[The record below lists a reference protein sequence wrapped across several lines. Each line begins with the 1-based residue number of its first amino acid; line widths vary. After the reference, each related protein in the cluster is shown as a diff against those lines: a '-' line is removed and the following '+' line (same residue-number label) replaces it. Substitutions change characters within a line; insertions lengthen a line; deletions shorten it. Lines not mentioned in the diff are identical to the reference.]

1 MMGFPIG
8 GYFELELNDFGS
20 VYHDGALALNSGRNA
35 FEYIILLRGYSK
47 VHIPY
52 FTCDVLLEP
61 LKRNNIEYTFYH
73 IDEEFLPVSLD
84 ISATEAIL
92 YTNYFGINQ
101 NGVREVTK
109 SFKHVIIDNS
119 QAFFD
124 LPLENTDTFYSPR
137 KFFGIPDG
145 GFAYT
150 SKANRKNNLE
160 TDQSSD
166 RMEHLIMRIE
176 NGAESGYLAFKEN
189 DKKLTDQ
196 TIKGMSN
203 ITLRLLK
210 NIQFNKVL
218 KTRLDNFKFLH
229 NNLKH
234 LNKLSD
240 VIDLSSYVGPM
251 VYPLWIENAQEIK
264 ERLFQNKIYIANYW
278 KSVLDIAPIN
288 SVEHG
293 FVEECVFLPID
304 QRYGEFEM
312 NIILKLVLMR

>member
-1 MMGFPIG
+1 MGVPIG

-20 VYHDGALALNSGRNA
+20 VYHDGALALNSGRNS

-61 LKRNNIEYTFYH
+61 FKRNNIEYTFYH

-84 ISATEAIL
+84 ISATDAIL

-101 NGVREVTK
+101 LGVK
-109 SFKHVIIDNS
+109 SVVKKYKNVIIDNS

-124 LPLENTDTFYSPR
+124 MPIAEIDTFYSPR
-137 KFFGIPDG
+137 KFFGLPDG

-150 SKANRKNNLE
+150 SKANKKNNLE

-189 DKKLTDQ
+189 DRKLSEQ
-196 TIKGMSN
+196 TIKCMSN

-218 KTRLDNFKFLH
+218 NTRLDHFNLLH

-234 LNKLSD
+234 LNKLSN
-240 VIDLSSYVGPM
+240 VINSSNYVGPM
-251 VYPLWIENAQEIK
+251 VYPLWIENAQEIRK
-264 ERLFQNKIYIANYW
+264 RLLQNKIYIAIYW
-278 KSVLDIAPIN
+278 PNVLNWTAPDTLESDFTRNI
-288 SVEHG
+288 V
-293 FVEECVFLPID
+293 CLPVD
-304 QRYGEFEM
+304 QRITQFNLM
-312 NIILKLVLMR
+312 SIIETINEA